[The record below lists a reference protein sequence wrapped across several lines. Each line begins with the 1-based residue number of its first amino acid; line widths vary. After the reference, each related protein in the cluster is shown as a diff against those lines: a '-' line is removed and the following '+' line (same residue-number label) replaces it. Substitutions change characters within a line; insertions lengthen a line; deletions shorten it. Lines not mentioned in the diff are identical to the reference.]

1 MKKIVPFKKEMLFNT
16 NVSEITSISLEQNLG
31 VKDKNL
37 ISGDFIISGEY
48 RMSDSSINTE
58 EFNFELPCDINLDDK
73 YIIDNAQIDID
84 DFYYE
89 VINSNI
95 LKVNIDVSIDKIE
108 QKIEEKPVINEIDI
122 KRTSLEEMEKELSRG
137 DDNMSLEQDIEKEM
151 SVAEEV
157 STSSLEEERC
167 IEAEDIQPSSI
178 FNSFSDDREMYK
190 TYKICIVREGDML
203 ESIMEKYGV
212 TREILEQYNDLKEIN
227 LGDKLIIP
235 DLLDEKNQ

>member
-1 MKKIVPFKKEMLFNT
+1 MKKIVPFKKEILFNT
-16 NVSEITSISLEQNLG
+16 NVSEITSISLEHNLG

-37 ISGDFIISGEY
+37 ISGDFIINGEY
-48 RMSDSSINTE
+48 RMSDSSINTD

-73 YIIDNAQIDID
+73 YILDNVQVDID

-95 LKVNIDVSIDKIE
+95 LKVNIDVVIDKL
-108 QKIEEKPVINEIDI
+108 EEKEFLNEIDI
-122 KRTSLEEMEKELSRG
+122 KHITLEEMEEELSRG
-137 DDNMSLEQDIEKEM
+137 DESMSLELEIEKDE
-151 SVAEEV
+151 VVEEPI
-157 STSSLEEERC
+157 LKEDRC
-167 IEAEDIQPSSI
+167 IEEEDIQSSSI

-212 TREILEQYNDLKEIN
+212 TKEILEQYNDLREIN
-227 LGDKLIIP
+227 IGDKLIIP
-235 DLLDEKNQ
+235 DLLDEKN

>member
-16 NVSEITSISLEQNLG
+16 NVSEITSISLEQNLS

-37 ISGDFIISGEY
+37 ISGEFIISGEY

-73 YIIDNAQIDID
+73 YNISNAQIDID

-95 LKVNIDVSIDKIE
+95 LKVNIDVVIDKLE
-108 QKIEEKPVINEIDI
+108 EKVEEKPIINEIDI
-122 KRTSLEEMEKELSRG
+122 KHTTLEEMEKELSRG
-137 DDNMSLEQDIEKEM
+137 DDNMNLEQDTLKEM
-151 SVAEEV
+151 SVIEEV
-157 STSSLEEERC
+157 PSVKEERC
-167 IEAEDIQPSSI
+167 IEEEDIPTSSI
-178 FNSFSDDREMYK
+178 FSGFSDDKEMYK
-190 TYKICIVREGDML
+190 TYKIYIVREGDML
-203 ESIMEKYGV
+203 ESIMEKCGV
-212 TREILEQYNDLKEIN
+212 TKEILEQYNDLKEIN

-235 DLLDEKNQ
+235 DLLDEKN

>member
-16 NVSEITSISLEQNLG
+16 NVSEITSISLEHNLC
-31 VKDKNL
+31 VKDKSI

-58 EFNFELPCDINLDDK
+58 EFDFELPCDINLDEK
-73 YIIDNAQIDID
+73 YIIDNVQIDID

-95 LKVNIDVSIDKIE
+95 LKVSIDVALD
-108 QKIEEKPVINEIDI
+108 KIEEKPIINEIEI
-122 KRTSLEEMEKELSRG
+122 KRTTLEEMEKELSRG
-137 DDNMSLEQDIEKEM
+137 GDSMNLEQNIEMNLLPEKEK
-151 SVAEEV
+151 
-157 STSSLEEERC
+157 TDYQEERC
-167 IEAEDIQPSSI
+167 VEEEDIPVNSI
-178 FNSFSDDREMYK
+178 FNNFSDTNEMYK
-190 TYKICIVREGDML
+190 TYKICIIREGDVL

-212 TREILEQYNDLKEIN
+212 TREILEQYNDIKEIN

-235 DLLDEKNQ
+235 DLLDEKN

>member
-31 VKDKNL
+31 VKDKSV
-37 ISGDFIISGEY
+37 ISGDLIISGEY

-58 EFNFELPCDINLDDK
+58 EFYFELPCDINLDDK
-73 YIIDNAQIDID
+73 YNIDNVQIDID

-95 LKVNIDVSIDKIE
+95 LKVSIDVALDKL
-108 QKIEEKPVINEIDI
+108 EEKEEKHFINEIEI
-122 KRTSLEEMEKELSRG
+122 KHTTLEETEKDLLREE
-137 DDNMSLEQDIEKEM
+137 DNMDLEQEIEKEI
-151 SVAEEV
+151 
-157 STSSLEEERC
+157 LEPKKEKPSYIEERC
-167 IEAEDIQPSSI
+167 VEEEIEENSI
-178 FNSFSDDREMYK
+178 FNSFSDTNEMYK
-190 TYKICIVREGDML
+190 TYKVYIVREGDIL

-212 TREILEQYNDLKEIN
+212 TKELLEQYNDLKEIS

-235 DLLDEKNQ
+235 DLLDEKN